1 MIRVLQLLT
10 GTAPGG
16 GPRQVFD
23 LVRHLPAN
31 EFSVSVAGPRDQRFA
46 ADLRALG
53 IELVEVA
60 VDGVR
65 AFPMTLRAVER
76 IVRDTRAD
84 LVHTHGKGAG
94 LYGRLAAWLVGVP
107 AVHTFHGI
115 HYESYS
121 RASQTLYLAL
131 ERWLAGLTHT
141 VINVS
146 ETQQEEALALRVAR
160 PGRCVVVVNGIDI
173 DELAARPA
181 SGKAALGLNADDHV
195 LGCVARFDPIKRHEV
210 LLEALGRVV
219 KRRPNVVLLL
229 AGEGPEKARIDQ
241 HADRLKVRVVNPGAI
256 AWQTN
261 PYSSCDLYVTA
272 SSKEGLPLAP
282 LEASSSTERLGCSCL
297 QGMTRRCR
305 SPSSR
310 SWAIPG
316 GAGGWDR
323 RDGSA
328 CGKSSR
334 CNRWSRRRR
343 RCIERRQLPEGLVVD
358 REAGRRNRAKAPET
372 IEQIP
377 QAAGAKLSGS
387 FLFLQRPLPGEACFA
402 QLTDGQVRAV
412 AEQHRIDGLG
422 ERSAASRRCYNH

>member
-1 MIRVLQLLT
+1 VIRVLQLLT

-46 ADLRALG
+46 ADLRARG

-282 LEASSSTERLGCSCL
+282 LEAMASGLAVIATRVPGHQDVVIDGTTGLLVPPGDDAAMSVAIESLLGD
-297 QGMTRRCR
+297 
-305 SPSSR
+305 
-310 SWAIPG
+310 PG
-316 GAGGWDR
+316 
-323 RDGSA
+323 
-328 CGKSSR
+328 
-334 CNRWSRRRR
+334 RRRR
-343 RCIERRQLPEGLVVD
+343 MGQ
-358 REAGRRNRAKAPET
+358 AGRERVRKEFTVQSMVAKTAEVY
-372 IEQIP
+372 
-377 QAAGAKLSGS
+377 
-387 FLFLQRPLPGEACFA
+387 R
-402 QLTDGQVRAV
+402 V
-412 AEQHRIDGLG
+412 A
-422 ERSAASRRCYNH
+422 AASRGASRRS

>member
-31 EFSVSVAGPRDQRFA
+31 EFNVSVAGPRDQRFA
-46 ADLRALG
+46 ADLRARG

-282 LEASSSTERLGCSCL
+282 LEAMASGLAVIATRVPGHQDVVIDGTTGLLVPPGDDAAMSVAIESLLGD
-297 QGMTRRCR
+297 
-305 SPSSR
+305 
-310 SWAIPG
+310 PG
-316 GAGGWDR
+316 
-323 RDGSA
+323 
-328 CGKSSR
+328 
-334 CNRWSRRRR
+334 RRRR
-343 RCIERRQLPEGLVVD
+343 MGQ
-358 REAGRRNRAKAPET
+358 AGRERVRKEFTVQSMVAKTAEVY
-372 IEQIP
+372 
-377 QAAGAKLSGS
+377 
-387 FLFLQRPLPGEACFA
+387 R
-402 QLTDGQVRAV
+402 V
-412 AEQHRIDGLG
+412 A
-422 ERSAASRRCYNH
+422 AASRGASRRS

>member
-1 MIRVLQLLT
+1 VIRVLQLLT
-10 GTAPGG
+10 GTTPGG
-16 GPRQVFD
+16 GPRQVFE

-31 EFSVSVAGPRDQRFA
+31 EFSVAVAGPRDQRFA

-76 IVRDTRAD
+76 VVRNTRAD

-173 DELAARPA
+173 DELAARPS

-282 LEASSSTERLGCSCL
+282 LEAMASGLAVIATRVPGHQDVVIDGTTGLLVPPGDDAAMSVAIESLLGD
-297 QGMTRRCR
+297 
-305 SPSSR
+305 
-310 SWAIPG
+310 PG
-316 GAGGWDR
+316 
-323 RDGSA
+323 
-328 CGKSSR
+328 
-334 CNRWSRRRR
+334 RRRR
-343 RCIERRQLPEGLVVD
+343 MGQ
-358 REAGRRNRAKAPET
+358 AGRERVRKEFTEQSMVAKTAEVYRAA
-372 IEQIP
+372 
-377 QAAGAKLSGS
+377 
-387 FLFLQRPLPGEACFA
+387 
-402 QLTDGQVRAV
+402 
-412 AEQHRIDGLG
+412 
-422 ERSAASRRCYNH
+422 AASRGASRRS

>member
-31 EFSVSVAGPRDQRFA
+31 EFNVSVAGPRDQRFA
-46 ADLRALG
+46 ADLRARG

-219 KRRPNVVLLL
+219 KQRHNVVLLL

-282 LEASSSTERLGCSCL
+282 LEAMASGLAVIATRVPGHQDVVIDGTTGLLVPPGDDAAMSVAIESLLGD
-297 QGMTRRCR
+297 
-305 SPSSR
+305 
-310 SWAIPG
+310 PG
-316 GAGGWDR
+316 
-323 RDGSA
+323 
-328 CGKSSR
+328 
-334 CNRWSRRRR
+334 RRRR
-343 RCIERRQLPEGLVVD
+343 MGQ
-358 REAGRRNRAKAPET
+358 AGRERVRKEFTVQSMVAKTAEVYRAA
-372 IEQIP
+372 
-377 QAAGAKLSGS
+377 
-387 FLFLQRPLPGEACFA
+387 
-402 QLTDGQVRAV
+402 
-412 AEQHRIDGLG
+412 
-422 ERSAASRRCYNH
+422 AASRGASRRS

>member
-1 MIRVLQLLT
+1 VIRVLQLLT

-31 EFSVSVAGPRDQRFA
+31 EFNVSVAGPRDQRFA
-46 ADLRALG
+46 ADLRARG

-282 LEASSSTERLGCSCL
+282 LEAMASGLAVIATRVPGHQDVVIDGTTGLLVPPGDDAAMSVAIESLLGD
-297 QGMTRRCR
+297 
-305 SPSSR
+305 
-310 SWAIPG
+310 PG
-316 GAGGWDR
+316 
-323 RDGSA
+323 
-328 CGKSSR
+328 
-334 CNRWSRRRR
+334 RRRR
-343 RCIERRQLPEGLVVD
+343 MGQ
-358 REAGRRNRAKAPET
+358 AGRERVRKEFTVQSMVAKTAEVY
-372 IEQIP
+372 
-377 QAAGAKLSGS
+377 
-387 FLFLQRPLPGEACFA
+387 R
-402 QLTDGQVRAV
+402 V
-412 AEQHRIDGLG
+412 A
-422 ERSAASRRCYNH
+422 AASRGASRRS

>member
-1 MIRVLQLLT
+1 VIRVLQLLT

-282 LEASSSTERLGCSCL
+282 LEAMASGLAVIATRVPGHQDVVIDGTTGLLVPPGDDAAMSVAIESLLGD
-297 QGMTRRCR
+297 
-305 SPSSR
+305 
-310 SWAIPG
+310 PG
-316 GAGGWDR
+316 
-323 RDGSA
+323 
-328 CGKSSR
+328 
-334 CNRWSRRRR
+334 RRRR
-343 RCIERRQLPEGLVVD
+343 MGQ
-358 REAGRRNRAKAPET
+358 AGRERVRKEFTVQSMVAKTAEVYRAA
-372 IEQIP
+372 
-377 QAAGAKLSGS
+377 
-387 FLFLQRPLPGEACFA
+387 
-402 QLTDGQVRAV
+402 
-412 AEQHRIDGLG
+412 
-422 ERSAASRRCYNH
+422 AASRGASRRS